1 MNDEKKKGGN
11 NRSYLVAKRYNERGC
26 IAIEV
31 KPSRELAQMISKL
44 GWKYLDEGIEIFTVS
59 DPTVYGEYGPYHYF
73 LIWIN
78 FWNKLRNYN
87 KLKESF

>member
-44 GWKYLDEGIEIFTVS
+44 G
-59 DPTVYGEYGPYHYF
+59 
-73 LIWIN
+73 
-78 FWNKLRNYN
+78 
-87 KLKESF
+87 

>member
-44 GWKYLDEGIEIFTVS
+44 GWKYPDEGIEIFTVS
-59 DPTVYGEYGPYHYF
+59 DPTVYKNMDRIIIF

-78 FWNKLRNYN
+78 FWKKLRNYN

>member
-11 NRSYLVAKRYNERGC
+11 NMSYLVAKRYNERGC

-31 KPSRELAQMISKL
+31 KPSRELAQIISKL

-73 LIWIN
+73 SDMDKFLEEIE
-78 FWNKLRNYN
+78 KL
-87 KLKESF
+87 